1 MDFEF
6 SDEMKMLK
14 DTASDF
20 ANNEF
25 TPVAQDLD
33 REEKY
38 PMDVWKKASDL
49 GLIGAW
55 IPEEY
60 GGSGVGFFG
69 NAIITEEFSRVDL
82 GMSLIVAGTFG
93 CEAVYWAGT
102 EEQKKKYLS
111 LVAQGGA
118 ISAGAFT
125 EPDAGT
131 DVAGARTRAVKDGNN
146 YVINGN
152 KMFITNGDVCNF
164 MVTLCITDPDAD
176 KRYQK
181 HSLII
186 VESDRPGL
194 TATKIH
200 GKMGIRASDTS
211 EISFEDVRVPQT
223 NLVGTSEGRGFYQ
236 AMQFFDTTRIMVSAQ
251 GVGLAQGALDKS
263 IQYVKER
270 KAFGQPIARFQITQQ
285 KIAEMAMRVE
295 AARNLVYKSAWN
307 LDSGHLDPIVNSI
320 TKYYAGETAVFCANY
335 AVELHGGYGYI
346 DEYDVQRFYRDAKIL
361 QLYEGTKEAEV
372 LTIARRL
379 LA

>member
-6 SDEMKMLK
+6 SDEMKMLRE
-14 DTASDF
+14 TAGDF
-20 ANNEF
+20 AKNEF
-25 TPVAQDLD
+25 EPVAQDLD

-38 PMDVWKKASDL
+38 PKDVWEKASGL

-82 GMSLIVAGTFG
+82 GMSLIIAGTFG
-93 CEAVYWAGT
+93 CEAIYWAGT
-102 EEQKKKYLS
+102 EEQKKKYLP
-111 LVAQGGA
+111 LVSQGEA

-131 DVAGARTRAVKDGNN
+131 DVAGARTRAVKDGDE

-152 KMFITNGDVCNF
+152 KMFITNGDVCDF
-164 MVTLCITDPDAD
+164 MVTLCVTNPDAE
-176 KRYQK
+176 KRYKK

-186 VESDRPGL
+186 VESDRPGV

-200 GKMGIRASDTS
+200 GKMGIRASDTA
-211 EISFEDVRVPQT
+211 EISFEDVRVPVS
-223 NLVGTSEGRGFYQ
+223 NLVGDVEGQGFYQ

-251 GVGLAQGALDKS
+251 GVGLAQGALDKA

-270 KAFGQPIARFQITQQ
+270 KAFGVPIASFQITQQ

-295 AARNLVYKSAWN
+295 ATRNLVYKSAWY
-307 LDSGHLDPIVNSI
+307 LDNNKVDPILNSI